1 MSSRLARSGPTAPV
15 ETYPLQAAAHA
26 EADGAGDE
34 LHTLAVSFTVAAGE
48 TSMRTVRKL

>member
-1 MSSRLARSGPTAPV
+1 MR
-15 ETYPLQAAAHA
+15 

-48 TSMRTVRKL
+48 TSMGTVRKSCHIPELEVVWLAAN